1 MNDQIILIF
10 YVDNIITTYDS
21 KNQYQIDEFESKL
34 MNKYEIQKLGEV
46 EHFLGVRIVRD
57 QSQRKL
63 WLVQDS
69 YIDKI
74 AKKYNITLSTKPP
87 KTPLLS
93 IDLVLYKGT
102 TIAQEIYAY

>member
-1 MNDQIILIF
+1 MNNQIILIF
-10 YVDNIITTYDS
+10 YVDDIITTYNS

-57 QSQRKL
+57 WSQRKL

-87 KTPLLS
+87 KTLFPT
-93 IDLVLYKGT
+93 INLVLYKGT
-102 TIAQEIYAY
+102 TIAQEIYVY

>member
-1 MNDQIILIF
+1 M
-10 YVDNIITTYDS
+10 
-21 KNQYQIDEFESKL
+21 DEFESKL

-46 EHFLGVRIVRD
+46 EHFLEVRIVRD
-57 QSQRKL
+57 RSQRKL

-69 YIDKI
+69 YINKI
-74 AKKYNITLSTKPP
+74 TKKYNITLFTKPS

-102 TIAQEIYAY
+102 TIAQEIYVY

>member
-1 MNDQIILIF
+1 
-10 YVDNIITTYDS
+10 
-21 KNQYQIDEFESKL
+21 

-46 EHFLGVRIVRD
+46 EHFLEVRIVRD
-57 QSQRKL
+57 RSQRKL

-69 YIDKI
+69 YINKI
-74 AKKYNITLSTKPP
+74 TKKYNITLFTKPS

-102 TIAQEIYAY
+102 TIAQEIYVY

>member
-1 MNDQIILIF
+1 MD
-10 YVDNIITTYDS
+10 
-21 KNQYQIDEFESKL
+21 KFESKL

-57 QSQRKL
+57 RSQRKL

-74 AKKYNITLSTKPP
+74 AKKYNITLSTKSL
-87 KTPLLS
+87 KTLLLS
-93 IDLVLYKGT
+93 TNLVLYKKLL
-102 TIAQEIYAY
+102 

>member
-1 MNDQIILIF
+1 
-10 YVDNIITTYDS
+10 
-21 KNQYQIDEFESKL
+21 
-34 MNKYEIQKLGEV
+34 MNKYEIRKLGEV

-57 QSQRKL
+57 WSQRKL

-87 KTPLLS
+87 KNSTPNYRPSS
-93 IDLVLYKGT
+93 IRRNCHSSRNLCIPTKNWKYELQCNNNSTRYIKNHV
-102 TIAQEIYAY
+102 